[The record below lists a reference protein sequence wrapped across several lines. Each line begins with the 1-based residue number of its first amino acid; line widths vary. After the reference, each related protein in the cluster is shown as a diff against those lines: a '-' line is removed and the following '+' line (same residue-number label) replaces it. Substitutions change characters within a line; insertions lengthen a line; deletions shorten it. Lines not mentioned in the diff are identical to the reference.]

1 MTQAHQKEISC
12 RKGIHFSRK
21 NKMKKKKV
29 IDENYSK
36 IINLSHYEI

>member
-1 MTQAHQKEISC
+1 M
-12 RKGIHFSRK
+12 HFK
-21 NKMKKKKV
+21 ILKFFDKMKKKKV